1 MATVLMEN
9 AEYGPEGETA
19 KACVQEADVATWE
32 AAGWQPVKSKEA
44 KK

>member
-9 AEYGPEGETA
+9 AEYGPEGESA
-19 KACVQEADVATWE
+19 KANVPADAVATWE
-32 AAGWQPVKSKEA
+32 AAGWVPVKTKEA